1 MSLCMYVRWAGC
13 SGIFVLGCP
22 SLPKAGFWLVRKG
35 HVCRWW
41 ELILPKSIG
50 SPLWFHAQAGD
61 QRRQK
66 ALFPYSGKAKAGD
79 NFAKNAEHFPPKS
92 QHPKC
97 PKTE

>member
-1 MSLCMYVRWAGC
+1 MVLDMYVRWAGC

-22 SLPKAGFWLVRKG
+22 SLPKAGFWLARKG

-41 ELILPKSIG
+41 ERILPKSIG
-50 SPLWFHAQAGD
+50 GTLWFHAQAGG

-66 ALFPYSGKAKAGD
+66 TLLSCSGKAQA
-79 NFAKNAEHFPPKS
+79 ATIL
-92 QHPKC
+92 